1 MGNGHVG
8 SAASLEMVDTQE
20 VCEGS
25 EPNTCG
31 EYTKWPPVTGVTTD
45 ATTQL
50 VGIEPSLK
58 LEKKNKLQPIF
69 FSKLGIKSLIVSKC
83 PNGQTNDL
91 VNFVQR

>member
-1 MGNGHVG
+1 MGML
-8 SAASLEMVDTQE
+8 AASLEMVDAQE
-20 VCEGS
+20 VREGS

-31 EYTKWPPVTGVTTD
+31 EYTKSPLVTGVTTD
-45 ATTQL
+45 STTQL

-58 LEKKNKLQPIF
+58 LEKKNKPQPIF
-69 FSKLGIKSLIVSKC
+69 FPKLGIKSLIISKC